1 MGFAHPVNMLDES
14 LPKRQSVVA
23 KELTPRNLVCYGFFF
38 GKTYNFDFYSERFF
52 ERQFAVVV
60 NS

>member
-1 MGFAHPVNMLDES
+1 MLDES
-14 LPKRQSVVA
+14 LPKRESVVA